1 LHLDKKPFLRH
12 DKKAIFLYV
21 IIHIDRKQAK
31 IMNESLIH
39 ERIFHTLLVK
49 NTGTPQN
56 VNGRHDWIGRYGR
69 AHGS

>member
-1 LHLDKKPFLRH
+1 
-12 DKKAIFLYV
+12 
-21 IIHIDRKQAK
+21 
-31 IMNESLIH
+31 MNESLIH